1 MSSPQERAR
10 NNARVGVFVSVAL
23 LLAVGVVIILTDVWE
38 TLTKPTDQYTV
49 MFDVAGGVRNLKEGA
64 DVRVGGVVM
73 GKVLE
78 VRTPVHTGE
87 AFDKID
93 VDFSIFRPV
102 VLYAD
107 AQILVTSPL
116 IGADAWL
123 DIPSV
128 GTPQSGS
135 FPQDGIA
142 GIAGVGALTT
152 ILGPENA
159 AKAGE
164 MFDDAKQ
171 FTEFLA
177 TVRDEYDQRVVPILD
192 KADSAAG
199 DIAAL
204 TQTIRQENWPQWSA
218 SVDNIF
224 AWANTTTGK
233 LDEIF
238 EHSRG
243 ILADNRPKIN
253 TTIDN
258 LQASSET
265 VREVTQ
271 RFNDETLAK
280 IHELLD
286 TGKSAMDTAVAVL
299 EDVNEKFDGWV
310 PDISGTLANA
320 RLAAQQLKLTMIEVR
335 RSPWKLLYQPS
346 VNELEHELLYGAAR
360 SFALAAS
367 DLKAASESVRR
378 VLDNHSDQ
386 IAADPQTAQRLNTF
400 LLDSLSTY
408 EKAQQR
414 LIDVLL
420 IDSN

>member
-10 NNARVGVFVSVAL
+10 NNARAGVFVSVTL

-38 TLTKPTDQYTV
+38 TVTKQTDQYTV
-49 MFDVAGGVRNLKEGA
+49 TFDVAGGVRNLKEGA
-64 DVRVGGVVM
+64 DVRVGGLGM
-73 GKVLE
+73 GKVLAVE
-78 VRTPVHTGE
+78 PRIHAGE

-93 VDFSIFRPV
+93 VDFSIFQPA

-128 GTPQSGS
+128 GTPDSGS
-135 FPQDGIA
+135 FPEDGIA
-142 GIAGVGALTT
+142 GITGIGALTT

-164 MFDDAKQ
+164 MFNDAKE

-177 TVRDEYDQRVVPILD
+177 TMPQEYDQRVVPILD
-192 KADSAAG
+192 NADSAAG
-199 DIAAL
+199 DLAAL
-204 TQTIRQENWPQWSA
+204 TETIRQENWPRWSA
-218 SVDNIF
+218 SVDNVMD
-224 AWANTTTGK
+224 WANSTTGK

-238 EHSRG
+238 EHGRG

-258 LQASSET
+258 LKASSET
-265 VREVTQ
+265 VREVTD
-271 RFNDETLAK
+271 RVKEETVDR
-280 IHELLD
+280 IHTLLD
-286 TGKSAMDTAVAVL
+286 TGQSAMDTAVAVL
-299 EDVNEKFDGWV
+299 EDVNREFDALV
-310 PDISGTLANA
+310 PDIRDTLANA
-320 RLAAQQLKLTMIEVR
+320 RLAAQQFKLTMIEVR
-335 RSPWKLLYQPS
+335 RSPWKLIHRPS

-378 VLDNHSDQ
+378 VLDYHSDQ
-386 IAADPQTAQRLNTF
+386 MAADPQTAQRLNTF

-408 EKAQQR
+408 EKAQQD

>member
-10 NNARVGVFVSVAL
+10 NNARAGVFVSVTL
-23 LLAVGVVIILTDVWE
+23 LLAVGAVVILTDVWE

-49 MFDVAGGVRNLKEGA
+49 TFDVASGVRNLKEGG

-73 GKVLE
+73 GKVLAVEPRIHAGE
-78 VRTPVHTGE
+78 V
-87 AFDKID
+87 FDKID
-93 VDFSIFRPV
+93 VDFSIFRPA

-128 GTPQSGS
+128 GTLDSGP
-135 FPQDGIA
+135 FPEAGIA
-142 GIAGVGALTT
+142 GIASIGALTT

-177 TVRDEYDQRVVPILD
+177 TVPQEYDQRVVPILD
-192 KADSAAG
+192 NADSAAG

-204 TQTIRQENWPQWSA
+204 TETIRRENWPRWSA
-218 SVDNIF
+218 SVDNVMD
-224 AWANTTTGK
+224 WANSTTGT

-238 EHSRG
+238 ENGRA

-271 RFNDETLAK
+271 HVNDETLAK
-280 IHELLD
+280 IDELLD

-299 EDVNEKFDGWV
+299 EDVNREFDAWV
-310 PDISGTLANA
+310 PDIRDTLANA

-335 RSPWKLLYQPS
+335 RSPWKVLYQPS

-378 VLDNHSDQ
+378 VLEFHSDQ

-400 LLDSLSTY
+400 LLDSLTTY

-420 IDSN
+420 TDSN

>member
-10 NNARVGVFVSVAL
+10 NNARAGVFVSATL

-38 TLTKPTDQYTV
+38 TLTKQTDQYTV
-49 MFDVAGGVRNLKEGA
+49 TFDVAGGVRNLKEGA
-64 DVRVGGVVM
+64 DVRVGGVGM
-73 GKVLE
+73 GKVLA
-78 VRTPVHTGE
+78 VRPRIHAGE

-93 VDFSIFRPV
+93 VDFSIVRPA

-128 GTPQSGS
+128 GTPESGS
-135 FPQDGIA
+135 FPEDGIA
-142 GIAGVGALTT
+142 GIAGIGALTT

-177 TVRDEYDQRVVPILD
+177 TMPQKYDQQVVPILD

-199 DIAAL
+199 DMAAL
-204 TQTIRQENWPQWSA
+204 TETIRRENWPRWSA
-218 SVDNIF
+218 SVDNVMD
-224 AWANTTTGK
+224 WANSTTGT

-238 EHSRG
+238 EHGRG

-258 LQASSET
+258 LQASSEA
-265 VREVTQ
+265 VREVTD
-271 RFNDETLAK
+271 RVEEEMVDK
-280 IHELLD
+280 IDLLLD
-286 TGKSAMDTAVAVL
+286 TGQSAMDTAVAVL
-299 EDVNEKFDGWV
+299 KNVNEKFDGWV
-310 PDISGTLANA
+310 PDISDTLANA

-335 RSPWKLLYQPS
+335 RSPWKVLYQPS

-360 SFALAAS
+360 TFALAAS

-378 VLDNHSDQ
+378 VLDYHSDQ
-386 IAADPQTAQRLNTF
+386 IAADPQSAQRLNTF
-400 LLDSLSTY
+400 LLDSLTTY

-420 IDSN
+420 ADSN

>member
-10 NNARVGVFVSVAL
+10 NNARAGVFVSVTL
-23 LLAVGVVIILTDVWE
+23 LLAVGAVVILTDVWE

-49 MFDVAGGVRNLKEGA
+49 TFDVASGVRNLKEGG

-73 GKVLE
+73 GKVLAVEPRIHAGE
-78 VRTPVHTGE
+78 V
-87 AFDKID
+87 FDKID
-93 VDFSIFRPV
+93 VDFSIFRPA

-128 GTPQSGS
+128 GTLDSGP
-135 FPQDGIA
+135 FPEAGIA
-142 GIAGVGALTT
+142 GIASIGALTT

-177 TVRDEYDQRVVPILD
+177 TVPQEYDQRVVPILD
-192 KADSAAG
+192 NADSAAG

-204 TQTIRQENWPQWSA
+204 TETIRRENWPRWSA
-218 SVDNIF
+218 SVDNVMD
-224 AWANTTTGK
+224 WANSTTGT

-238 EHSRG
+238 EHGRA
-243 ILADNRPKIN
+243 IFADNRPKIN

-258 LQASSET
+258 LQASSEN

-271 RFNDETLAK
+271 HFNDETVAK
-280 IHELLD
+280 IDELLD
-286 TGKSAMDTAVAVL
+286 TGKSAMETALAVL
-299 EDVNEKFDGWV
+299 DDVNREFDGWI
-310 PDISGTLANA
+310 PDISETLANA
-320 RLAAQQLKLTMIEVR
+320 RLAAQQLKLTGIEVR
-335 RSPWKLLYQPS
+335 RSPWKLFHEPS

-378 VLDNHSDQ
+378 VLEFHSDQ

-400 LLDSLSTY
+400 LLDSLTTY

-420 IDSN
+420 TDSN